1 MLFLCVRRVAP
12 GICGVALIDCD
23 ESPGRAGQSVRL
35 ARRHKGL
42 ALAVALALGGCGGGA
57 APESFDL
64 SASAAAGVARAARGQ
79 LVIVEPVAT
88 APTDSDRIIVRPT
101 PDTVATLKGA
111 QWVERLPR
119 LLQTRLVQSF
129 ENARMLRSVGRAD
142 AKIQADYSLA
152 SEIRRFEIDVAS
164 AEAVVEIS
172 AKLVVERSGRIAAAR
187 IFTAR
192 APGSAGN
199 GAAAAAALDQ
209 ALGQAL
215 REIVAW
221 AAASL

>member
-1 MLFLCVRRVAP
+1 M
-12 GICGVALIDCD
+12 ALIGSDV
-23 ESPGRAGQSVRL
+23 SAGPGGLAFSGAR
-35 ARRHKGL
+35 ARRAALAISL
-42 ALAVALALGGCGGGA
+42 ALAVAGCGGGS

-64 SASAAAGVARAARGQ
+64 SAASGGAGARAPRGQ
-79 LVIVEPVAT
+79 LVVAEPVAT

-101 PDTVATLKGA
+101 PETVATLKGA

-119 LLQTRLVQSF
+119 LLQARLVQSF
-129 ENARMLRSVGRAD
+129 ENARLLRSVARAD
-142 AKIQADYSLA
+142 VKIQADYSLA

-164 AEAVVEIS
+164 GEAVVEIS
-172 AKLVVERSGRIAAAR
+172 ARLVVERTGRIAAAR
-187 IFTAR
+187 IFLAR
-192 APGSAGN
+192 APGSASG
-199 GAAAAAALDQ
+199 GATAAAALDQ